1 MFTIH
6 LVSPTKSFKQNSV
19 VVVPARGKASS
30 NLLPSQR
37 LRLLP
42 EVSKSTKRSGSS
54 RLGRSLQTQISP
66 WKWLSFQCD
75 CRHLA
80 ALAPNHLAGPEG
92 WAHSLDTDEIVDRNF
107 ARMCMVRWVKLVF
120 QTNELTEEK
129 QLTCPRSRC
138 CVTERWDWYKLKLDP
153 AKSRVRL
160 SSTGVSPRCPEL
172 AHETQLWSASNGLD
186 SGWTMLCRMSGMSVM
201 LMDMFLRFLYSE
213 RGLTRSDHFAT
224 ASISWKHQ
232 KKHNNVLFHVSPVT
246 FLECM
251 AGLLS
256 CSLVSHIPT
265 LRDVV
270 APIRARDLVLTLS
283 SLILYPLRLL
293 KVIKIPWVLTSRQ
306 RPKLFQIETC
316 QRKQLKQIR
325 SQNQKCC
332 SVSWKKL

>member
-1 MFTIH
+1 MISAYVH
-6 LVSPTKSFKQNSV
+6 DSSRLPTKSFKQNSV

-30 NLLPSQR
+30 NLLPSQQ

-42 EVSKSTKRSGSS
+42 EVSKLTKRSGSS

-186 SGWTMLCRMSGMSVM
+186 SGWTMLCRMSVMSVM

-232 KKHNNVLFHVSPVT
+232 KLTTMFCSMFLQLPFWSAWLGSYHVHLYHTSQR
-246 FLECM
+246 CGM
-251 AGLLS
+251 LS
-256 CSLVSHIPT
+256 LPYE
-265 LRDVV
+265 R
-270 APIRARDLVLTLS
+270 
-283 SLILYPLRLL
+283 
-293 KVIKIPWVLTSRQ
+293 VIWYWRY
-306 RPKLFQIETC
+306 RH
-316 QRKQLKQIR
+316 
-325 SQNQKCC
+325 
-332 SVSWKKL
+332 